1 MQITGTNGRR
11 RRGAFAAAA
20 ALLLPG
26 IAFAGAPGTWTE
38 AGPMAKPRAFAPVV
52 ALAGGKA
59 LVVGGASMVPVS
71 HGYRQ
76 VTIADS
82 ELFDAA
88 TRTWSPAGAMAHPRS
103 THQAVALDDGRV
115 LAMGGVDDLGVMQ
128 ASAELY
134 NPVTRTWSA
143 APSMAS
149 PRYYFTAT
157 KLKDGR
163 VLVAGGCSMAG
174 CGAAAPFSEIFDPV
188 TNRWSRT
195 GPNVNARAS
204 QAAALLLDGRVML
217 IGGDA
222 VTQDTTE
229 VYDPATN
236 QWTDSGPMTVVRSNH
251 AAATLSSGEVLTAGG
266 MDGWGAINAQADL
279 GDAATSIWNVAPAMF
294 DARMYHVM
302 LALPDGRALA
312 IGGQQVQLHSFV
324 DIPRCEIYDQ
334 QRGGWTRTGSMAVAR
349 ESHSATVLGNGDVLV
364 TGGFDG
370 ASGLETTRT
379 ETFTPDVAIASFTET
394 FDGLAEG
401 SSPTL
406 AGWQAVVG
414 SGNAVTPA
422 PAFGADDAL
431 AVLKVTAVND
441 AGSKF
446 TSAHLFVE
454 NDWRAADPAG
464 SGRGDALVFTNG
476 VLRAQ
481 NASSIDVNGAQ
492 VSIDYSNGDAAAP
505 GAGLQFAFRLASGDW
520 YLYDQ
525 PAAGNSTSNVSH
537 AVMSP
542 LPIGP
547 AMSFTPLAVAPG
559 AAAADARLVPNPA
572 ATRKLSATEL
582 SQVIA
587 VGIYSQPAPYDVAPT
602 RFDNYQITGFSIGC
616 RPGPVSALDVS
627 LLPGNVA
634 HLAWGAA
641 ARASSFDVVRGSLAT
656 LLAARGNFAAATDAC
671 LANDLSGAALDDAAV
686 PVPAD
691 GFFYLVRA
699 AGCSNGTFDDVSA
712 GQDGTRDPGIAA
724 APATCP

>member
-1 MQITGTNGRR
+1 MRITGTSGTRGRH
-11 RRGAFAAAA
+11 AFVAAA
-20 ALLLPG
+20 ALIMSG
-26 IAFAGAPGTWTE
+26 IALAGTPGTWTE
-38 AGPMAKPRAFAPVV
+38 AGAMAKPRAFAPVV
-52 ALAGGKA
+52 ALPGGKA
-59 LVVGGASMVPVS
+59 LVVGGASMVPVP
-71 HGYRQ
+71 HGYKQ
-76 VTIADS
+76 VTIADA

-134 NPVTRTWSA
+134 NPTTRTWSP

-163 VLVAGGCSMAG
+163 VLVAGGCAMAG
-174 CGAAAPFSEIFDPV
+174 CGAAAPFGEVFNPA
-188 TNRWSRT
+188 TNTWSPT
-195 GPNVNARAS
+195 GPNVYARAS

-266 MDGWGAINAQADL
+266 MDNWGAINGNADL
-279 GDAATSIWNVAPAMF
+279 GDAATALWNVAPAMF

-324 DIPRCEIYDQ
+324 DIPRCEVYDPLA
-334 QRGGWTRTGSMAVAR
+334 GGWARTGSMAVAR
-349 ESHSATVLGNGDVLV
+349 ESHSATVLANGDVLV

-379 ETFTPDVAIASFTET
+379 ETYTPTVAIASFAET

-401 SSPTL
+401 SSPSL

-414 SGNAVTPA
+414 TGNAVAPA
-422 PAFGADDAL
+422 PAFGTDDAL
-431 AVLKVTAVND
+431 AVLKVTALND

-446 TSAHLFVE
+446 TSAHLFLE
-454 NDWRAADPAG
+454 NDWRAADPSG
-464 SGRGDALVFTNG
+464 NGRGDALLYTNG

-492 VSIDYSNGDAAAP
+492 VSVDYSNGDAAVA

-525 PAAGNSTSNVSH
+525 AAAGNSTSNVSH

-547 AMSFTPLAVAPG
+547 TMSFTPLAVTPG
-559 AAAADARLVPNPA
+559 AATADARLVPNPA
-572 ATRKLSATEL
+572 ATRKLTAAEL

-602 RFDNYQITGFSIGC
+602 RIDNYQITGFSVGC
-616 RPGPVSALDVS
+616 RPGPVSALDVA

-641 ARASSFDVVRGSLAT
+641 ARASSFDVVRGSLGT
-656 LLAARGNFAAATDAC
+656 LLASHGDFAAATDAC
-671 LANDLSGAALDDAAV
+671 LANNIAGATFDD
-686 PVPAD
+686 PFVPAQGA

-712 GQDGTRDPGIAA
+712 GQEGTRDPGVTA